1 MFESKPNRG
10 RFASTQWSLVLAAG
24 QSSSPDAERAL
35 SALCSAYWQPLYFY
49 VRRRG
54 YSVPEAQD
62 LTQSFF
68 TRLLEKDGFRHASQ
82 ERGKFRSFLL
92 VSLNNFLSNERER
105 EQAQKRGGNLQII
118 SLEEITSIEDRYRSE
133 KALSG
138 QTPEKLFE
146 RQWALT
152 LIDRVLARLGKE
164 FEAAGKAKMFDQLKP
179 FLGGNESFPYSRVA
193 ADLGMTE
200 GALKVAVHRLRK
212 HFREL
217 LRDEIAQTMDD
228 TGQSKEI
235 DDEIRYLMEV
245 LSR

>member
-1 MFESKPNRG
+1 MFESNPDRR

-24 QSSSPDAERAL
+24 QNSSPEAERAL
-35 SALCSAYWQPLYFY
+35 SALCAAYWPPLYFY
-49 VRRRG
+49 IRSRG

-68 TRLLEKDGFRHASQ
+68 ARLLEKGYLSHVNQ

-92 VSLNNFLSNERER
+92 ASLNNFLTNERER
-105 EQAQKRGGNLQII
+105 EQAQKRGGNLRII
-118 SLEEITSIEDRYRSE
+118 SLEEIASVEVRYHSD
-133 KALSG
+133 KTLSG

-146 RQWALT
+146 RQWVLT
-152 LIDRVLARLGKE
+152 LLDRVFARLAKE
-164 FEAAGKAKMFDQLKP
+164 FEAVGKAKMFDCLKP
-179 FLGGNESFPYSRVA
+179 FLGGNEGVPYSRVA
-193 ADLGMTE
+193 TDLGMTE
-200 GALKVAVHRLRK
+200 GALKVAIHRLRK

-217 LRDEIAQTMDD
+217 LRDEIAQTMQDPD
-228 TGQSKEI
+228 RTKEI